1 MSNFTD
7 FFPAAGGGGGVGQTI
22 TVGDISYPNARPLA
36 DFVKDRRLLYRTGT
50 YNEWTFNPV
59 NSLAE
64 GAYSVTATTDDTFI
78 TVADITGAANGGAFY
93 SFVGWKYQSSNSTS
107 QLTVR
112 ITIDGGSPVTYSFA
126 QINYQSGANIIGNV
140 NQAIISRD
148 GGLSAMNNIMLGT
161 AGRAPQAWTQ
171 NYNSATGYEK
181 NYNGGAQHNG
191 AFSTYT
197 QDICTNNGFPYVYF
211 ASSFKIEFKSD
222 IVATSNTGNAT
233 IKTF

>member
-1 MSNFTD
+1 MSDFSD
-7 FFPAAGGGGGVGQTI
+7 FFPAAGGGGGIGQTI

-36 DFVKDRRLLYRTGT
+36 DFVKDRRLLYRTAE

-93 SFVGWKYQSSNSTS
+93 SFVGWKYQSSSSTS

-126 QINYQSGANIIGNV
+126 QISYASGANIIGNV
-140 NQAIISRD
+140 NQVIVSRD

-161 AGRAPQAWTQ
+161 AGRAPQAWTI

-181 NYNGGAQHNG
+181 NYGSSFQSNG

-197 QDICTNNGFPYVYF
+197 QDVCTNNGLPYVYF

-222 IVATSNTGNAT
+222 IVATLNTGTAT